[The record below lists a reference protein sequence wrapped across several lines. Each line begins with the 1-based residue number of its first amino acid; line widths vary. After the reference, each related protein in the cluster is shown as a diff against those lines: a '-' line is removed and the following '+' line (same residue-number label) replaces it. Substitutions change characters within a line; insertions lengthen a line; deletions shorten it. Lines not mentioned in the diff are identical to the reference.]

1 MVKRKQ
7 LNSLPP
13 ATAIA
18 PGSEALVASFR
29 EAVLSGRHW
38 YLALLET
45 MGKWP
50 ATEETYKGRRFS
62 YLIGGEAFDWLL
74 LAERICLE
82 VDGLPPQEEKESL
95 LQGYPPL
102 EISPQELRRLLGNA
116 KYRAYLNYFYGVM
129 VERALLAAA
138 AEDIQKERQPFKR
151 PSTDE
156 AYQRI
161 YGAPRRLLLQHFQ
174 EERGYPPD
182 QELELPEL
190 KEFAYWLFKYRLKHC
205 ERAKVASDTQRGL
218 AWFQSHCP
226 PPLGKSPTVQD
237 RPLSA
242 AQQARYPAGKERY
255 PPSLRIRSAGSI
267 LPPQE
272 DAGVMNH
279 TPTLFPS
286 TGGMKSLS

>member
-82 VDGLPPQEEKESL
+82 VDGLLPQEEKESL

-102 EISPQELRRLLGNA
+102 ELSPQELRRLLAPVRGIGCRVLAITGN
-116 KYRAYLNYFYGVM
+116 GDST
-129 VERALLAAA
+129 LARHA
-138 AEDIQKERQPFKR
+138 DIVIDIGHA
-151 PSTDE
+151 T
-156 AYQRI
+156 A
-161 YGAPRRLLLQHFQ
+161 
-174 EERGYPPD
+174 
-182 QELELPEL
+182 
-190 KEFAYWLFKYRLKHC
+190 
-205 ERAKVASDTQRGL
+205 
-218 AWFQSHCP
+218 
-226 PPLGKSPTVQD
+226 
-237 RPLSA
+237 
-242 AQQARYPAGKERY
+242 
-255 PPSLRIRSAGSI
+255 
-267 LPPQE
+267 
-272 DAGVMNH
+272 
-279 TPTLFPS
+279 
-286 TGGMKSLS
+286 

>member
-7 LNSLPP
+7 FNSLPP

-50 ATEETYKGRRFS
+50 AAEETHKGRRFS

-74 LAERICLE
+74 MAERICLE
-82 VDGLPPQEEKESL
+82 VDGLLPQEEKESL

-102 EISPQELRRLLGNA
+102 GLSPQELRRLLGNA

-129 VERALLAAA
+129 VERALLAAV
-138 AEDIQKERQPFKR
+138 AEDVQKERQPFKR

-156 AYQRI
+156 AYLRI
-161 YGAPRRLLLQHFQ
+161 YGAPQRPLLQHFQ
-174 EERGYPPD
+174 EERGYPQS
-182 QELELPEL
+182 QEMETPEL
-190 KEFAYWLFKYRLKHC
+190 KEFTYWLFKYRLKHC
-205 ERAKVASDTQRGL
+205 ERAKVASDTRRGL
-218 AWFQSHCP
+218 AWLQSHCP
-226 PPLGKSPTVQD
+226 HPLDPPPTEQN
-237 RPLSA
+237 PSLSA
-242 AQQARYPAGKERY
+242 A
-255 PPSLRIRSAGSI
+255 L
-267 LPPQE
+267 
-272 DAGVMNH
+272 
-279 TPTLFPS
+279 
-286 TGGMKSLS
+286 